1 MRQSVTSPDGSGA
14 GYLPEQGLG
23 KVFQCV
29 CNVCPG
35 GHGVNIVLHTVV
47 ILLQVSYLRGN

>member
-29 CNVCPG
+29 CNVCPR